1 MTKILYYNYFI
12 KKGNTKTNASLIPLL
27 EHINSLAP
35 SLGEREKDIYINGK
49 LERILLTEIH
59 SPPKKWD

>member
-35 SLGEREKDIYINGK
+35 SLGEREKDIYKWKVRKNFIDRN
-49 LERILLTEIH
+49 
-59 SPPKKWD
+59 SFPPKKWN